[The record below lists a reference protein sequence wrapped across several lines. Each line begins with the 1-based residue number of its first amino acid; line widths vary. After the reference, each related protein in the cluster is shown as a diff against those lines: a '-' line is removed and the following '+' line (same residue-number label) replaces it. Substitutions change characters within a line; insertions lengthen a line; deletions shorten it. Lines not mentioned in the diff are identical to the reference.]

1 MRKIRFHLYLLL
13 GMWLLSAAPS
23 AQQAFVTIGDT
34 LPAITLTDQHGA
46 TASIAED
53 TRLILFAAD
62 KDAADLVNAY
72 LSGQTETFLPE
83 NRAYFLSD
91 ISGMPSLVTR
101 LFALPKMRERP
112 YSILLAYSEESL
124 AALPRKKGMVSV
136 IQLLDGSVQQISFA
150 GNKEELNR
158 LIP

>member
-1 MRKIRFHLYLLL
+1 VQKRPFILFLLL
-13 GMWLLSAAPS
+13 GMWLLSAS
-23 AQQAFVTIGDT
+23 SNAQQDFLSIGET
-34 LPAITLTDQHGA
+34 LPAITLADQHGA
-46 TASIAED
+46 TVSLAAD

-62 KDAADLVNAY
+62 KDAADLVNDY
-72 LSGQTETFLPE
+72 LTNQTETFLTE

-91 ISGMPSLVTR
+91 ISGMPSVVTR

-112 YSILLAYSEESL
+112 YSILLGYSEESL
-124 AALPRKKGMVSV
+124 AVLPRKAGMVSV

-150 GNKEELNR
+150 GDKEELQK